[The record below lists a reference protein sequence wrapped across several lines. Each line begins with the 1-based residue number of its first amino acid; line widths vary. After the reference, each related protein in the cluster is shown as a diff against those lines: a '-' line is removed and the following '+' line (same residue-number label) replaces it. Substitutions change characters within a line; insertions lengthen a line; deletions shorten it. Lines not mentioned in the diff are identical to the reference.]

1 MAYHI
6 QTTRTTESRLDQVDF
21 SNLPFGKTFSDHM
34 FVADYRDGEWQDL
47 RIVPFGRFEIHP
59 SSMSLHYGQAIF
71 EGMKA
76 FKSTEGQPL
85 FFRPE
90 QHAIRINRSAERMCM
105 PTIPEDLFL
114 QALHQL
120 IELDQ
125 GWIPPQ
131 TGSAL
136 YIRPFM
142 FANDEFLGVR
152 PSERYRFMIFS
163 GPVGPYYAKPV
174 RLRAETEYIRAAI
187 GGVGEAKAAGNYASA
202 MLPTKLAKE
211 AGFDQVLWLDAKEH
225 KYVQEVGTMNIF
237 FVIDGKVVT
246 PETSGA
252 ILRGIT
258 RDSLL
263 QILKHEGYEVEE
275 RAVSIDEVMA
285 AGRNGTLQEV
295 FGSGTAAVIAF
306 VKELQYQDETVQVP
320 HGEDAKVGPM
330 LKHYIESL
338 RNGTREDTF
347 GWVVPVG
354 EGVAVS

>member
-1 MAYHI
+1 MAYNI
-6 QTTRTTESRLDQVDF
+6 SVTRTKQSGLAAVDF
-21 SNLPFGKTFSDHM
+21 DHLPFGKTFSDHM
-34 FVADYRDGEWQDL
+34 FVADYRDGAWQDL

-59 SSMSLHYGQAIF
+59 SSMALHYGQAIF

-76 FKSTEGQPL
+76 FKSTDGQPL

-90 QHAIRINRSAERMCM
+90 QHALRLNRSAARMCM
-105 PTIPEDLFL
+105 PAVPEALFL

-120 IELDQ
+120 VDLDQ

-131 TGSAL
+131 KGSAL
-136 YIRPFM
+136 YIRPYM

-152 PSERYRFMIFS
+152 PSETYRFIIFS
-163 GPVGPYYAKPV
+163 GPVGPYYAEPV

-187 GGVGEAKAAGNYASA
+187 GGVGEAKAAGNYAAA
-202 MLPTKLAKE
+202 MLPTQKAKE

-225 KYVQEVGTMNIF
+225 QYVQEVGTMNIF

-263 QILKHEGYEVEE
+263 RILKHQGYEVEE
-275 RAVSIDEVMA
+275 RPVRIDELMEA
-285 AGRNGTLQEV
+285 GKAGRLTEI
-295 FGSGTAAVIAF
+295 FGAGTAAVIAY
-306 VKELQYQDETVQVP
+306 VKELQYKGETVHVDQAV
-320 HGEDAKVGPM
+320 AKVGPM
-330 LKHYIESL
+330 LKEYVETL
-338 RNGTREDTF
+338 RNGTREDVF
-347 GWVVPVG
+347 NWIVPVKSD
-354 EGVAVS
+354 VSIAV

>member
-1 MAYHI
+1 MAYPI
-6 QTTRTTESRLDQVDF
+6 QVTRTNNSRLTDIDF
-21 SNLPFGKTFSDHM
+21 NDLPFGKTFSDHM
-34 FVADYRDGEWQDL
+34 FVADYRDDEWQDL

-59 SSMSLHYGQAIF
+59 SSMVLHYGQAIF

-90 QHAIRINRSAERMCM
+90 QHAIRINRSAQRMCM
-105 PTIPEDLFL
+105 PTIPEDLFE

-120 IELDQ
+120 VDIDQ

-152 PSERYRFMIFS
+152 PSETYRFIIFS

-202 MLPTKLAKE
+202 LLPSKKAKA

-263 QILKHEGYEVEE
+263 HILKHEGYDVEE
-275 RAVSIDEVMA
+275 RPVTIDELME
-285 AGRNGTLQEV
+285 AGRSGSLTEI

-306 VKELQYQDETVQVP
+306 VKELQYKEQSVSLNPDT
-320 HGEDAKVGPM
+320 ATVGPM
-330 LKHYIESL
+330 LKSYIESL
-338 RNGTREDTF
+338 RNGTRKDEF
-347 GWVVPVG
+347 GWIVPVKA
-354 EGVAVS
+354 GVAV

>member
-1 MAYHI
+1 MAYPI
-6 QTTRTTESRLDQVDF
+6 EVTRTSNSRLAQVDF
-21 SNLPFGKTFSDHM
+21 DDLPFGKTFSDHM
-34 FVADYRDGEWQDL
+34 FVADYHDGEWQDL

-59 SSMSLHYGQAIF
+59 SSMVLHYGQAIF

-105 PTIPEDLFL
+105 PKIPEDLFG

-152 PSERYRFMIFS
+152 PSETYRFIIFS
-163 GPVGPYYAKPV
+163 GPVGPYYAQPV

-187 GGVGEAKAAGNYASA
+187 GGVGEAKAAGNYAA
-202 MLPTKLAKE
+202 ALLPTKQAKA
-211 AGFDQVLWLDAKEH
+211 AGFDQVLWLDAKDH

-263 QILKHEGYEVEE
+263 HILGHEGYEVEE
-275 RAVSIDEVMA
+275 RPVSIDELME
-285 AGRNGTLQEV
+285 AGREGTLTEV

-306 VKELQYQDETVQVP
+306 VKELQYKDQKVELNLN
-320 HGEDAKVGPM
+320 DARVGPM
-330 LKHYIESL
+330 LKQYIESL
-338 RNGTREDTF
+338 RNGTREDEF
-347 GWVVPVG
+347 GWIVPV
-354 EGVAVS
+354 EVRVEA